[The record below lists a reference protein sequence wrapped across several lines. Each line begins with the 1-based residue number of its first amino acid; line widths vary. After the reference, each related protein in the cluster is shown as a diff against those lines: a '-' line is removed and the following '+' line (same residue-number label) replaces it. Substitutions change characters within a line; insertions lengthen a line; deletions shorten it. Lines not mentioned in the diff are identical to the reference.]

1 VSRRRNHRGP
11 SVLRGVVSFRA
22 FVTAKRASFVEHF
35 TRPGKIGAHVMLR
48 IQRYNEANGGMVA
61 TLSKSKKKMRNLK
74 SGTV

>member
-1 VSRRRNHRGP
+1 MKLSHKDAC
-11 SVLRGVVSFRA
+11 VVSFRA

-61 TLSKSKKKMRNLK
+61 ALS
-74 SGTV
+74 T